1 MTNPTALEG
10 VKVLDLTQI
19 MAGPYCTMML
29 ADMGADVVKIEKPGG
44 GDDTRRM
51 GPPFIEGE
59 STAFLGINRNK
70 RSIVVDLR
78 SDEGRE
84 IVLDMARRYDV
95 LVQNFRP
102 GSLERMG
109 LGYEQVRELN
119 PATGSFDCCNLKR
132 PTFIRHSREGGNPE
146 GLAARQS
153 IGDYTANLDNRN
165 TLNPAMVYCTI
176 SGFGVTGPYARRG
189 GFDLVAQGMSGLMS
203 VTGHPESPPTKIGVP
218 VCDLNA
224 GMFAAIG
231 ILTAYINRLKT
242 GQGQHVD
249 TSLLEGGIAYTFW
262 ESAMYFATGE
272 SPEPKG
278 SAHRLTAPYQAFETS
293 DGYVNIGAANQ
304 ANWERLCVAIGR
316 DELLSDAR
324 FIEPK
329 DRMNNLDELI
339 ATLEHT
345 FSQKTSDRWLKTLE
359 AAGVPAGPIYDLEQV
374 YDDPQVR
381 SREMIV
387 ETDHPV
393 AGRVSNIGIPVKLS
407 ETPGRFRSPAPTLGQ
422 HTDEVLRQLGRS
434 DDEIAE
440 LRSEGVVA

>member
-1 MTNPTALEG
+1 MTNSAALEG

-29 ADMGADVVKIEKPGG
+29 ADMGADVVKVEKPNG

-59 STAFLGINRNK
+59 SAAFLGINRNK

-84 IVLDMARRYDV
+84 IVMDMARGYDV

-119 PATGSFDCCNLKR
+119 PA
-132 PTFIRHSREGGNPE
+132 
-146 GLAARQS
+146 
-153 IGDYTANLDNRN
+153 
-165 TLNPAMVYCTI
+165 MVYCTI

-189 GFDLVAQGMSGLMS
+189 GFDLVTQGMSGLMS
-203 VTGHPESPPTKIGVP
+203 VTGHPNSSPTKVGVP

-231 ILTAYINRLKT
+231 ILTAYIDRLRT
-242 GQGQHVD
+242 GKGQHVD

-272 SPEPKG
+272 VPGPKG

-304 ANWERLCVAIGR
+304 ANWERLCAAIGR
-316 DELLSDAR
+316 EELVSDSR
-324 FIEPK
+324 FVEPR
-329 DRMNNLDELI
+329 DRMNNLNELI
-339 ATLEHT
+339 ETLEQT
-345 FSQKTSDRWLKTLE
+345 FSQKSSEYWLDTLD
-359 AAGVPAGPIYDLEQV
+359 AAGVPAGPIYDIQQV
-374 YDDPQVR
+374 YEDPQVR
-381 SREMIV
+381 AREMVV

-393 AGRVSNIGIPVKLS
+393 AGRTSNIGIPIKLS
-407 ETPGRFRSPAPTLGQ
+407 ETPGRFRMPAPTLGQ
-422 HTDEVLRQLGRS
+422 HTDEVLRELGRS
-434 DDEIAE
+434 DDEIAV
-440 LRSEGVVA
+440 LRAQGNVA

>member
-1 MTNPTALEG
+1 
-10 VKVLDLTQI
+10 
-19 MAGPYCTMML
+19 MML
-29 ADMGADVVKIEKPGG
+29 ADMGADVLKIEKPNG

-59 STAFLGINRNK
+59 SAAFLGINRNK

-78 SDEGRE
+78 SDRGRE
-84 IVLDMARRYDV
+84 IVHEMARASDI

-119 PATGSFDCCNLKR
+119 PA
-132 PTFIRHSREGGNPE
+132 I
-146 GLAARQS
+146 
-153 IGDYTANLDNRN
+153 
-165 TLNPAMVYCTI
+165 VYCTI
-176 SGFGVTGPYARRG
+176 SGFGTTGPYARRG

-231 ILTAYINRLKT
+231 ILTAYINRLRT
-242 GQGQHVD
+242 GHGQHVD
-249 TSLLEGGIAYTFW
+249 TSLLEAGIAYTFW
-262 ESAMYFATGE
+262 ESAMYFATGDV
-272 SPEPKG
+272 PGPKG

-304 ANWERLCVAIGR
+304 ANWERLCGAIGR
-316 DELLSDAR
+316 DELVSDTR
-324 FIEPK
+324 FVEPR
-329 DRMNNLDELI
+329 DRMNNLDKLI
-339 ATLEHT
+339 ETLEQT
-345 FSQKTSDRWLKTLE
+345 FSRHTTAHWLKALE
-359 AAGVPAGPIYDLEQV
+359 AAGVPAGPIYNIEQV
-374 YDDPQVR
+374 YQDPQVHA
-381 SREMIV
+381 REMIV

-393 AGRVSNIGIPVKLS
+393 AGRTANIGIPVKLS
-407 ETPGRFRSPAPTLGQ
+407 ETPGRFQKPAPTLGQ

-440 LRSEGVVA
+440 LRSQGIVA

>member
-1 MTNPTALEG
+1 MTDTTALEG

-29 ADMGADVVKIEKPGG
+29 ADMGADVVKVEKPNS

-59 STAFLGINRNK
+59 SAAFLGINRNK

-84 IVLDMARRYDV
+84 IVLDMARSYDV

-109 LGYEQVRELN
+109 LGYDQVRELN
-119 PATGSFDCCNLKR
+119 PS
-132 PTFIRHSREGGNPE
+132 
-146 GLAARQS
+146 
-153 IGDYTANLDNRN
+153 
-165 TLNPAMVYCTI
+165 MVYCTI

-189 GFDLVAQGMSGLMS
+189 GFDLVTQGMSGLMS
-203 VTGHPESPPTKIGVP
+203 VTGHPDSPPTKVGVP
-218 VCDLNA
+218 LCDLNA

-231 ILTAYINRLKT
+231 ILTAYINRLRT

-272 SPEPKG
+272 VPGPKG

-304 ANWERLCVAIGR
+304 ANWERLCTAIER
-316 DELLSDAR
+316 DELVSDPR
-324 FIEPK
+324 FVEPR
-329 DRMNNLDELI
+329 DRMDNLDALI
-339 ATLEHT
+339 ATLERT
-345 FSQKTSDRWLKTLE
+345 FSQKSSEYWLNRLE
-359 AAGVPAGPIYDLEQV
+359 DAGVPAGPIYNIEQV
-374 YDDPQVR
+374 YEDPQVR
-381 SREMIV
+381 AREMVV

-393 AGRVSNIGIPVKLS
+393 AGRTSSIGIPVKLS
-407 ETPGRFRSPAPTLGQ
+407 DTPGRFRKPAPTLGQ
-422 HTDEVLRQLGRS
+422 HTDEVLKQLGRS
-434 DDEIAE
+434 ADEIAI
-440 LRSEGVVA
+440 LRSHGAVA

>member
-1 MTNPTALEG
+1 MTNSAALEG

-29 ADMGADVVKIEKPGG
+29 ADMGADVVKVEKPNG

-59 STAFLGINRNK
+59 SAAFLGINRNK

-84 IVLDMARRYDV
+84 IVMDMVRRYDI

-119 PATGSFDCCNLKR
+119 PA
-132 PTFIRHSREGGNPE
+132 
-146 GLAARQS
+146 
-153 IGDYTANLDNRN
+153 
-165 TLNPAMVYCTI
+165 MVYCTI
-176 SGFGVTGPYARRG
+176 SGFGVTGPYATRG
-189 GFDLVAQGMSGLMS
+189 GFDLVTQGMSGLMS
-203 VTGHPESPPTKIGVP
+203 VTGHPDSPPTKVGVP

-224 GMFAAIG
+224 GMFAVIG

-242 GQGQHVD
+242 GEGQHVD

-262 ESAMYFATGE
+262 ESAMYFATGDV
-272 SPEPKG
+272 PGPKG

-304 ANWERLCVAIGR
+304 ANWERLCAAIGR
-316 DELLSDAR
+316 DELVSDPR
-324 FIEPK
+324 FVEPR
-329 DRMNNLDELI
+329 DRMNNLDALI
-339 ATLEHT
+339 ATLEQT
-345 FSQKTSDRWLKTLE
+345 FSQKSSGYWLDALE
-359 AAGVPAGPIYDLEQV
+359 ASGVPAGPIYDIQQV

-381 SREMIV
+381 AREMIV
-387 ETDHPV
+387 ETEHPV
-393 AGRVSNIGIPVKLS
+393 AGRTSNIGIPIKLS
-407 ETPGRFRSPAPTLGQ
+407 ETPGLFQRPAPTLGQ
-422 HTDEVLRQLGRS
+422 HTDEVLRELGRP
-434 DDEIAE
+434 DKKIAT
-440 LRSEGVVA
+440 LRSQGVVA

>member
-1 MTNPTALEG
+1 MTDTTALEG

-29 ADMGADVVKIEKPGG
+29 ADMGADVVKVEKPNG

-59 STAFLGINRNK
+59 SAAFLGINRNK

-84 IVLDMARRYDV
+84 IVLDMARSYDV

-109 LGYEQVRELN
+109 LGYDQVRELN
-119 PATGSFDCCNLKR
+119 PS
-132 PTFIRHSREGGNPE
+132 
-146 GLAARQS
+146 
-153 IGDYTANLDNRN
+153 
-165 TLNPAMVYCTI
+165 MVYCTI

-189 GFDLVAQGMSGLMS
+189 GFDLVTQGMSGLMS
-203 VTGHPESPPTKIGVP
+203 VTGHPDSPPTKVGVP
-218 VCDLNA
+218 LCDLNA

-231 ILTAYINRLKT
+231 ILTAYINRLRT

-272 SPEPKG
+272 VPGPKG

-304 ANWERLCVAIGR
+304 ANWERLCTAIER
-316 DELLSDAR
+316 DELVSDPR
-324 FIEPK
+324 FAEPR

-339 ATLEHT
+339 ATLERT
-345 FSQKTSDRWLKTLE
+345 FSQKSSEYWLDALE
-359 AAGVPAGPIYDLEQV
+359 AAGVPAGPIYDIQQV

-381 SREMIV
+381 AREMVV

-393 AGRVSNIGIPVKLS
+393 AGRTSNIGIPVKLS
-407 ETPGRFRSPAPTLGQ
+407 DTPGRFRKPAPTLGQ
-422 HTDEVLRQLGRS
+422 HTDEVLRELGRS
-434 DDEIAE
+434 ADEIAI
-440 LRSEGVVA
+440 LRSHGAVA

>member
-1 MTNPTALEG
+1 MTNSAALEG

-29 ADMGADVVKIEKPGG
+29 ADMGADVVKVEKPSG

-59 STAFLGINRNK
+59 SAAFLGINRNK

-78 SDEGRE
+78 SDDGRE
-84 IVLDMARRYDV
+84 IVMEMARRYDI

-119 PATGSFDCCNLKR
+119 PA
-132 PTFIRHSREGGNPE
+132 
-146 GLAARQS
+146 
-153 IGDYTANLDNRN
+153 
-165 TLNPAMVYCTI
+165 MVYCTI
-176 SGFGVTGPYARRG
+176 SGFGVTGPYATRG
-189 GFDLVAQGMSGLMS
+189 GFDLVTQGMSGLMS
-203 VTGHPESPPTKIGVP
+203 VTGHPDSPPTKVGVP

-224 GMFAAIG
+224 GMFGAIG

-242 GQGQHVD
+242 GEGQHVD

-262 ESAMYFATGE
+262 ESAMYFATGDI
-272 SPEPKG
+272 PGPKG

-304 ANWERLCVAIGR
+304 ANWERLCAAIGR
-316 DELLSDAR
+316 DELVSDPR
-324 FIEPK
+324 FVEPR
-329 DRMNNLDELI
+329 DRMDNLDELI
-339 ATLEHT
+339 ATLEQT
-345 FSQKTSDRWLKTLE
+345 FSQKPSEYWLDALE
-359 AAGVPAGPIYDLEQV
+359 TAGVPAGPIYDVQQV

-381 SREMIV
+381 AREMIV
-387 ETDHPV
+387 ETEHPV
-393 AGRVSNIGIPVKLS
+393 AGRTSNIGIPVKLS
-407 ETPGRFRSPAPTLGQ
+407 ETPGRFQRPAPTLGQ
-422 HTDEVLRQLGRS
+422 HTDEVLRELGRS
-434 DDEIAE
+434 DKKIAA
-440 LRSEGVVA
+440 LRSQGVVA

>member
-1 MTNPTALEG
+1 MINNSAALDG

-19 MAGPYCTMML
+19 MAGPYCTMM
-29 ADMGADVVKIEKPGG
+29 GADVVKVEKPNG

-59 STAFLGINRNK
+59 SAAFLGINRNK

-84 IVLDMARRYDV
+84 IVFDMARNYDV

-119 PATGSFDCCNLKR
+119 PA
-132 PTFIRHSREGGNPE
+132 
-146 GLAARQS
+146 
-153 IGDYTANLDNRN
+153 
-165 TLNPAMVYCTI
+165 MVYCTI

-189 GFDLVAQGMSGLMS
+189 GFDLVTQGMSGLMS
-203 VTGHPESPPTKIGVP
+203 VTGHPDSAPTKVGVP

-242 GQGQHVD
+242 GEGQHVD

-272 SPEPKG
+272 VPGPKG
-278 SAHRLTAPYQAFETS
+278 SAHRLTAPYQAFETL

-304 ANWERLCVAIGR
+304 ANWERLCAAIGR
-316 DELLSDAR
+316 EELVSDSR
-324 FIEPK
+324 FVEPR
-329 DRMNNLDELI
+329 DRMDNLGDLI
-339 ATLEHT
+339 STLEQT
-345 FSQKTSDRWLKTLE
+345 FSQKSSGYWLDALE
-359 AAGVPAGPIYDLEQV
+359 DAGVPAGPIYDIRQV

-381 SREMIV
+381 AREMMV

-393 AGRVSNIGIPVKLS
+393 AGRTSNIGIPIKLS
-407 ETPGRFRSPAPTLGQ
+407 ETPGRFQRPAPTLGQ
-422 HTDEVLRQLGRS
+422 HTDEVLRELGRS
-434 DDEIAE
+434 NGEIAA
-440 LRSEGVVA
+440 LRAQGSVA